1 MRKHDSGR
9 KPRDLAA
16 RLDAALIRL
25 ERIRAR
31 TTEIRRLEAMQV
43 RDVAAFVSER
53 DDLDSDLGV
62 SGDPGAYR
70 SMVAEVALSTGVSV
84 ITAQSFMSDAYLL
97 AERHP
102 AVLAAVQT
110 GRLALSAARSV
121 VAETS
126 HVEDD
131 DLLRLAD
138 QIIAEEA
145 VDVLPGKVRALAE
158 RRVIE
163 IDPDAAA
170 RRSVKE
176 RADRHVRLV
185 PAGADMAH
193 LSAYLPVEQAT
204 SCWRALHEHATAQ
217 HAAGDAR
224 SHSRLMC
231 DTLVERLT
239 GAARAEELKTE
250 ICLVMSDTA
259 LLGVSDS
266 PAQLIGV
273 GPVTAPLARQLA
285 TTGTAW
291 VRRLLTDPVDGS
303 LTQLDSRRRRVDGS
317 LRRAVIVADQH
328 CRGIACAS
336 PIRDIDHVHEHGHG
350 GRTSFAN
357 SQGLSKGCH
366 RSREHPHMR
375 VTADPHSR
383 QTTWRTP
390 TGLVHVSLPPP
401 ALGHGSLTR
410 QQVRLRHRLA
420 HPPSSTNDQH
430 PVDRLIHAARHHQR
444 QTAASVRTRQVQKCD
459 LSVRVIPIS
468 VEIRHSRPRH

>member
-1 MRKHDSGR
+1 
-9 KPRDLAA
+9 
-16 RLDAALIRL
+16 
-25 ERIRAR
+25 
-31 TTEIRRLEAMQV
+31 
-43 RDVAAFVSER
+43 
-53 DDLDSDLGV
+53 
-62 SGDPGAYR
+62 
-70 SMVAEVALSTGVSV
+70 
-84 ITAQSFMSDAYLL
+84 
-97 AERHP
+97 
-102 AVLAAVQT
+102 
-110 GRLALSAARSV
+110 LSAARSV

-126 HVEDD
+126 HLEDD

-170 RRSVKE
+170 RRSAKE
-176 RADRHVRLV
+176 RADRHVRLA

-193 LSAYLPVEQAT
+193 LGAYLPVEQAT
-204 SCWRALHEHATAQ
+204 SCWRSLHEHATAQ
-217 HAAGDAR
+217 RAAGDPR

-231 DTLVERLT
+231 DTLVERVT
-239 GAARAEELKTE
+239 GAVRAEELKTE
-250 ICLVMSDTA
+250 ICLVMSDTT

-266 PAQLIGV
+266 PAQMVGA

-303 LTQLDSRRRRVDGS
+303 LTQMDSRRRRVDGA

-336 PIRDIDHVHEHGHG
+336 PIRDIDHVHEHGRG
-350 GRTSFAN
+350 GVTSFAN

-366 RSREHPHMR
+366 QAREHPHMR
-375 VTADPHSR
+375 VTTDPGSR
-383 QTTWRTP
+383 ATTWTTP
-390 TGLVHVSLPPP
+390 TGLIHVSLPPP

-410 QQVRLRHRLA
+410 QQVRDRHWLA
-420 HPPSSTNDQH
+420 HPPGSSGEQH
-430 PVDRLIHAARHHQR
+430 PVDLLIRPARRQPRQSAAK
-444 QTAASVRTRQVQKCD
+444 VLTRQAHKCD
-459 LSVRVIPIS
+459 LSVRTIPIC
-468 VEIRHSRPRH
+468 VEIRHSRPRR